1 VNLSLSFTLQ
11 ILPRILDGLLVTLE
25 ATVVGMI
32 LALVIGLFLVVGRRS
47 RHRVV
52 VIPVRFIIEFIRS
65 TPLLVQLYFIFFV
78 FPDLGVRLSPFVAG
92 VIGLGLHYGCYMSEV
107 YRTGIDNI
115 PKGQWEAAISLD
127 LTRFQTYRDIIIP
140 QAIPPILPLAG
151 NYLISMFKDTPLLSA
166 ITVLEM
172 LERAKIIG
180 SETFHYFEPLTV
192 VALLF
197 LILSLLSSFG
207 VRRLEKILPK
217 GGFPLK

>member
-1 VNLSLSFTLQ
+1 MPRVLQ
-11 ILPRILDGLLVTLE
+11 GLLVTVE
-25 ATVVGMI
+25 ATVVGMA
-32 LALVIGLFLVVGRRS
+32 LALVIGLVLVIGRRARS
-47 RHRVV
+47 RIIVA
-52 VIPVRFIIEFIRS
+52 PVRFIIEFIRS

-78 FPDLGVRLSPFVAG
+78 FPDLGIRLGPFLAG

-107 YRTGIDNI
+107 YRSGIDNI

-127 LTRFQTYRDIIIP
+127 LTRIQTYRDIILP
-140 QAIPPILPLAG
+140 QAVPPILPMVG

-172 LERAKIIG
+172 LQRAKMIG

-192 VALLF
+192 VGILF
-197 LILSLLSSFG
+197 LILSLLSSVA

>member
-1 VNLSLSFTLQ
+1 VNVSWGFTLQ
-11 ILPRILDGLLVTLE
+11 IMPRVLQGLLVTVE
-25 ATVVGMI
+25 ATVVGMA
-32 LALVIGLFLVVGRRS
+32 LALVIGLVLVIGRRARS
-47 RHRVV
+47 RIIVA
-52 VIPVRFIIEFIRS
+52 PVRFIIEFIRS

-78 FPDLGVRLSPFVAG
+78 FPDLGIRLGPFLAG

-107 YRTGIDNI
+107 YRSGIDNI

-127 LTRFQTYRDIIIP
+127 LTRIQTYRDIILP
-140 QAIPPILPLAG
+140 QAVPPILPMVG

-172 LERAKIIG
+172 LQRAKMIG

-192 VALLF
+192 VGILF
-197 LILSLLSSFG
+197 LILSLLSSVA

-217 GGFPLK
+217 GGFHLK

>member
-1 VNLSLSFTLQ
+1 MPRVLQ
-11 ILPRILDGLLVTLE
+11 GLLVTVE
-25 ATVVGMI
+25 ATVVGMA
-32 LALVIGLFLVVGRRS
+32 LALVVGLVLVIGRRARS
-47 RHRVV
+47 RIIVA
-52 VIPVRFIIEFIRS
+52 PVRFIIEFIRS

-78 FPDLGVRLSPFVAG
+78 FPDLGIRLGPFLAG

-107 YRTGIDNI
+107 YRSGIDNI

-127 LTRFQTYRDIIIP
+127 LTRIQTYRDIILP
-140 QAIPPILPLAG
+140 QAVPPILPMVG

-172 LERAKIIG
+172 LQRAKMIG

-192 VALLF
+192 VGILF
-197 LILSLLSSFG
+197 LILSLLSSVA

>member
-1 VNLSLSFTLQ
+1 M
-11 ILPRILDGLLVTLE
+11 PRVLAGLLVTVE
-25 ATVVGMI
+25 ATLVGMA
-32 LALVIGLFLVVGRRS
+32 LAIVIGLILMLGRRS
-47 RHRVV
+47 RNRL
-52 VIPVRFIIEFIRS
+52 ISAPVRFIIEFIRS

-78 FPDLGVRLSPFVAG
+78 FPDLGVRLGPFLAG

-107 YRTGIDNI
+107 YRSGIDNI

-127 LTRFQTYRDIIIP
+127 LTKFQTYRDIIIP
-140 QAIPPILPLAG
+140 QALPPVLPMVG

-172 LERAKIIG
+172 LQRAKIIG

-192 VALLF
+192 VGILF
-197 LILSLLSSFG
+197 LILSLLSSVG
-207 VRRLEKILPK
+207 VRKLEKILPK

>member
-1 VNLSLSFTLQ
+1 VNVSWGFTLQ
-11 ILPRILDGLLVTLE
+11 IMPRVLQGLLVTVE
-25 ATVVGMI
+25 ATVVGMA
-32 LALVIGLFLVVGRRS
+32 LALVIGLVLVIGRRARS
-47 RHRVV
+47 RIIVA
-52 VIPVRFIIEFIRS
+52 PVRFIIEFIRS

-78 FPDLGVRLSPFVAG
+78 FPDLGIRLGPFLAG

-107 YRTGIDNI
+107 YRSGIDNI

-127 LTRFQTYRDIIIP
+127 LTRIQTYRDIILP
-140 QAIPPILPLAG
+140 QAVPPILPMVG

-172 LERAKIIG
+172 LQRAKMIG

-192 VALLF
+192 VGILF
-197 LILSLLSSFG
+197 LILSLLSSVA

>member
-1 VNLSLSFTLQ
+1 MNVSWGFTLQ
-11 ILPRILDGLLVTLE
+11 IMPRVLQGLLVTVE
-25 ATVVGMI
+25 ATVVGMA
-32 LALVIGLFLVVGRRS
+32 LALVIGLVLVIGRRARS
-47 RHRVV
+47 RIIVA
-52 VIPVRFIIEFIRS
+52 PVRFIIEFIRS

-78 FPDLGVRLSPFVAG
+78 FPDLGIRLGPFLAG

-107 YRTGIDNI
+107 YRSGIDNI

-127 LTRFQTYRDIIIP
+127 LTRIQTYRDIILP
-140 QAIPPILPLAG
+140 QAVPPILPMVG

-172 LERAKIIG
+172 LQRAKMIG

-192 VALLF
+192 VGILF
-197 LILSLLSSFG
+197 LILSLLSSVA